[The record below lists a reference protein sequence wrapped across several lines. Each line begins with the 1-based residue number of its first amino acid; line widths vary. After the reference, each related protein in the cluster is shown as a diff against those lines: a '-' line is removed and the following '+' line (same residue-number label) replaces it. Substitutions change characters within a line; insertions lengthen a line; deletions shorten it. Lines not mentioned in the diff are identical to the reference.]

1 LIKDNPAA
9 RAAKPPDRLRERFLT
24 DEEAVHLFEVLD
36 AMEGCAEIRED
47 HADLFRIIA
56 LTGAR
61 LAEMRDLAWSEID
74 FSRPAIIL
82 QPERHKAGRTGR
94 TVINLNSAA
103 VEILKRRA
111 NETAWVF
118 AKPPPFKGPVET
130 PRKAWAAVIARA
142 KFDDLRIH
150 DLRHTFAVSTPR
162 DRPVGR
168 ELRRFRAC
176 SLRPLILRRKQ
187 PGAPCNAS
195 PTP

>member
-1 LIKDNPAA
+1 
-9 RAAKPPDRLRERFLT
+9 
-24 DEEAVHLFEVLD
+24 VL
-36 AMEGCAEIRED
+36 
-47 HADLFRIIA
+47 
-56 LTGAR
+56 
-61 LAEMRDLAWSEID
+61 
-74 FSRPAIIL
+74 
-82 QPERHKAGRTGR
+82 
-94 TVINLNSAA
+94 NLNTAA
-103 VEILKRRA
+103 FEILKRRA
-111 NETAWVF
+111 NQTAWVF
-118 AKPPPFKGPVET
+118 AKPPPYKGPMET

-187 PGAPCNAS
+187 PGAPCNAP